1 MRYARICCS
10 CNRGMNEG
18 YVIESGIE
26 YYCSD
31 ECLQRHYSP
40 QQWAEM
46 YTEDGDSYYTE
57 WDDEDDYEYFEVDL
71 GFASFV
77 FEIESD
83 YFWRSFLIGKTWYN
97 IHYSLESNSVRV
109 YEGDNLIKS
118 IHNEAISI

>member
-1 MRYARICCS
+1 
-10 CNRGMNEG
+10 MNEG

>member
-97 IHYSLESNSVRV
+97 VHYSLESNSVRV

>member
-1 MRYARICCS
+1 
-10 CNRGMNEG
+10 
-18 YVIESGIE
+18 
-26 YYCSD
+26 
-31 ECLQRHYSP
+31 
-40 QQWAEM
+40 M

-97 IHYSLESNSVRV
+97 VHYSLESNSVRV